1 MIRVDPE
8 AVLSP
13 EEDYGLAT
21 LIDLARLLALE
32 AGARAEGEDIVRVTV
47 TPSPTADRVGEP
59 SDLARGQ
66 WAFAVRD
73 GEVGIPRHL
82 LARVTALAGAGAEQ
96 RSSARDRHGRVPSSE
111 NPLVAAGDFRDPV
124 VSRCAAALRAAVVQA
139 AAGRP
144 VWVLDPWPD
153 GKRWCVAMTHDL
165 DVVAWWPLATGLR
178 IAELLAGGHPL
189 RAAHV
194 VGSAVLGTL
203 ATVLDDAPVRHGV
216 QGVLAVEASLGL
228 RSTWFVLAGTPGVA
242 SLRAGDITYRPE
254 SRAARRILASVWSS
268 GHEIGLHGSF
278 ATAEDGSVFAV
289 QRSRLRAVSE
299 GDPAGVRQHF
309 LKMRPGLT
317 QRGMAAAGFAY
328 DATYGFPDRNG
339 FRLGVADVVPAWD
352 DRLRQ
357 TTSLDE
363 IPLMWMDRAQS
374 KYQGIEDPE
383 HWVED
388 ALETA
393 RACESVEGL
402 WVGLWHPNLTP
413 ALGYPGA
420 PPAYRRLLMALMAR
434 DPYVAT
440 LDRIV
445 AWRRLRRSVRA
456 KGITPDGGVVLTKP
470 RSGASADVFRVSVR
484 LLSPTTPP

>member
-1 MIRVDPE
+1 
-8 AVLSP
+8 
-13 EEDYGLAT
+13 
-21 LIDLARLLALE
+21 
-32 AGARAEGEDIVRVTV
+32 
-47 TPSPTADRVGEP
+47 
-59 SDLARGQ
+59 
-66 WAFAVRD
+66 
-73 GEVGIPRHL
+73 
-82 LARVTALAGAGAEQ
+82 
-96 RSSARDRHGRVPSSE
+96 
-111 NPLVAAGDFRDPV
+111 
-124 VSRCAAALRAAVVQA
+124 
-139 AAGRP
+139 
-144 VWVLDPWPD
+144 
-153 GKRWCVAMTHDL
+153 
-165 DVVAWWPLATGLR
+165 
-178 IAELLAGGHPL
+178 
-189 RAAHV
+189 
-194 VGSAVLGTL
+194 
-203 ATVLDDAPVRHGV
+203 
-216 QGVLAVEASLGL
+216 
-228 RSTWFVLAGTPGVA
+228 
-242 SLRAGDITYRPE
+242 
-254 SRAARRILASVWSS
+254 
-268 GHEIGLHGSF
+268 
-278 ATAEDGSVFAV
+278 
-289 QRSRLRAVSE
+289 
-299 GDPAGVRQHF
+299 
-309 LKMRPGLT
+309 
-317 QRGMAAAGFAY
+317 MAAAGFAY